1 MPRAF
6 SEIEKERI
14 KKNLIEEGTDFFGRY
29 GLKKTNIEELTRA
42 AGIAKGSFYIFYDS
56 KEELYWEILERFEK
70 EFRDTAVRE
79 LLAAPESPQAIL
91 KKLIKYQLDIME
103 NNPILKILF
112 DREEFN
118 LLTRKIPEAKLTEH
132 TENDIG
138 LMSRILLKWRNAGLL
153 IEKDLRIISGLIK
166 ATFLLSLH
174 KDIIGPDI
182 YPAVIELLA
191 DLVSEGLIKGGK
203 ND

>member
-14 KKNLIEEGTDFFGRY
+14 KEKLIEEGTDFFGRY

-103 NNPILKILF
+103 NNPILRILF

-118 LLTRKIPEAKLTEH
+118 LLTRKIPQAKLDEH
-132 TENDIG
+132 TERDIEFT
-138 LMSRILLKWRNAGLL
+138 SQILLKWQNEGLL
-153 IEKDLRIISGLIK
+153 IEKDARIISSLIR

-182 YPAVIELLA
+182 YPDVIELLA
-191 DLVSEGLIKGGK
+191 DLVSAGLIKGGI